1 MVVDFHTHTFPERI
15 AAFAI
20 DKLKKACHTPAY
32 TDGTASCLRASMHRA
47 GIDYSVVLPVV
58 TNPLKTSG
66 INDAS
71 IELTGKDGLIYFGGI
86 HPDTPDVS
94 AELKRIADAGIKG
107 VKIHPVYQD
116 THIDDIRYLRILDK
130 AAELGLTVVMHAG
143 DDIGF
148 PGRVCCSPEMTR
160 SAVRQVG
167 PVRLVCAHM
176 GGWRN
181 WQRVAD
187 ALADT
192 SVMLDTALSFGML
205 EQLEPDYYSE
215 EELSLMSETTFC
227 QLLQAFGA
235 QRVVFGSDSPW
246 SDQAASAAA
255 IMKLPLTQE
264 EKSAVL
270 GENARRLLNL

>member
-1 MVVDFHTHTFPERI
+1 MIIDFHTHTFPDRI
-15 AAFAI
+15 AHAAI

-32 TDGTASCLRASMHRA
+32 TDGTASCLRASMYRA

-66 INDAS
+66 INDTS
-71 IELTGKDGLIYFGGI
+71 IELTGKDGLVYFGGI
-86 HPDTPDVS
+86 HPDTPNALV
-94 AELKRIADAGIKG
+94 ELKRIADAGIKG
-107 VKIHPVYQD
+107 IKIHPVYQD
-116 THIDDIRYLRILDK
+116 AHIDDIRYLRILGK

-167 PVRLVCAHM
+167 PVPLVCAHM

-181 WQRVAD
+181 WQCVAD
-187 ALADT
+187 NLADT

-205 EQLEPDYYSE
+205 EQLEEDYYTE

-227 QLLQAFGA
+227 QLLRAFGA
-235 QRVVFGSDSPW
+235 QRILFGSDSPW

-264 EKSAVL
+264 EKAAIL
-270 GENARRLLNL
+270 GGNARRLLDL